1 MILDSPGRRLG
12 IAASLG
18 ACPPSRRRLA
28 LRHTVLYGIL
38 CLTLLTLVG
47 GYIWTNAP
55 APQAFLERPEPQ
67 PDADATGTEGLP
79 SITDGADSRPG
90 TNSGEFMSK
99 PAASKRHHPLLGKA
113 EAAVLAEN
121 VDDIPSTAGGAL
133 AESIRALIRTAP
145 NLSQLAPLTVDYPL
159 DESIFPPEIVPP
171 TFLWHEPTERA
182 DTWLVDVAFSGGQH
196 LYILAPGDPP
206 PAGEIDPRAVA
217 DSNEVYKP
225 TDYQASA
232 KAWTPAAEVWT
243 AIKKYSN
250 ERPAAISILGFHSGE
265 AAKPLSSARITIS
278 TSADPVGA
286 PIFYRDVP
294 LAPSATEDG
303 VIKPLSEAVVPMIA
317 WRLRDISRLDSRLLL
332 TGMLNC
338 TNCHSFSADG
348 KTLGMDLDGPKG
360 DKGAYIIA
368 PVAKQMV
375 IEQKHVISWN
385 SFPDKPKDH
394 KTIGFLSQISP
405 DGQFAVTTLN
415 ERVFVSNFWDYKF
428 LQVFYPTRGI
438 LGYYRRATGEIK
450 ALPGADDPRYVH
462 CDPAWGPDGA
472 YLIFARAEAVDPY
485 PPGRP
490 RPTSANDAAETPV
503 QYDLYR
509 LPFNDGLGG
518 RPEPVEGAS
527 RNGMSN
533 NFPKVSPDGKWIV
546 FVQCRNG
553 QLLRPDSKLWIVPA
567 SGGTPRLMRCN
578 TSRMNSWHSFS
589 PNSRWLVFS
598 SKANTPYTEM
608 FLTHIDEQGND
619 SPPILIPHSTAANRA
634 VNLPEFVNISYEG
647 LANISVP
654 AVQHLRHAL
663 RGREFLEKKNL
674 DEALG
679 EFNRALASDP
689 DYVDGH
695 VTAAVILIEK
705 GLHAQA
711 AEHLHKA
718 IQLDPKCWYA
728 YANLGVVAQR
738 EGTLDE
744 AAAHFETAV
753 KLKPDHFESQ
763 ANLGKIFLERGLP
776 DRAQEHFRAAA
787 KIAPQDAASHVSLG
801 GYLLQRG
808 LFEDAAAQF
817 ETCLASHP
825 RFIDARLMLG
835 RALAAQGKYAEALGH
850 FGRACEMEP
859 GNLQAVNDAAWLLA
873 TCPQNE
879 TRNGGQ
885 AVQLAE
891 AACRLSG
898 YQDPVLMNT
907 LAAAYAEIGKWP
919 EAVATASKAWELAKP
934 RDAVLAQEIS
944 QLLQRYKR
952 GETAR

>member
-1 MILDSPGRRLG
+1 VRQTFVRAIFCIAVLTLFGVYAWTKLEAPDGTVESLESQSDDADSP
-12 IAASLG
+12 AATTEDAGGGDNPRQVTGPARPNERS
-18 ACPPSRRRLA
+18 A
-28 LRHTVLYGIL
+28 TV
-38 CLTLLTLVG
+38 
-47 GYIWTNAP
+47 
-55 APQAFLERPEPQ
+55 ER
-67 PDADATGTEGLP
+67 D
-79 SITDGADSRPG
+79 
-90 TNSGEFMSK
+90 
-99 PAASKRHHPLLGKA
+99 HPLLRKA
-113 EAAVLAEN
+113 EAMVLADK
-121 VDDIPSTAGGAL
+121 VDEVPSTAGSAL
-133 AESIRALIRTAP
+133 AESIHALVRSAANP
-145 NLSQLAPLTVDYPL
+145 SQLAPLTVDYPL
-159 DESIFPPEIVPP
+159 DESVFPPEIVPP

-182 DTWLVDVAFSGGQH
+182 DTWLIDVAFAAGQH
-196 LYILAPGDPP
+196 LSILTPGDPP
-206 PAGEIDPRAVA
+206 PSGEIDPRAVA
-217 DSNEVYKP
+217 DSNEVYQP
-225 TDYQASA
+225 TAYQASA
-232 KAWTPAAEVWT
+232 KTWTPTAEIWA
-243 AIKKYSN
+243 AIKQRSMG
-250 ERPAAISILGFHSGE
+250 EPARITISGFHSGE
-265 AAKPLSSARITIS
+265 ATSPLSQARITMTTS
-278 TSADPVGA
+278 TDPVGA

-317 WRLRDISRLDSRLLL
+317 WRLRDISKPDSRLLL
-332 TGMLNC
+332 TDMLNC

-394 KTIGFLSQISP
+394 KTIGFLSQMSP

-415 ERVFVSNFWDYKF
+415 ESVFVSNFWDYKF

-462 CDPAWGPDGA
+462 CDPAWAPDGK
-472 YLIFARAEAVDPY
+472 YLVFARAAAVDPY

-490 RPTSANDAAETPV
+490 RPTHANDAAETPV

-518 RPEPVEGAS
+518 QPKPVEGAS

-553 QLLRPDSKLWIVPA
+553 QLLRPDSKLWIVSS

-619 SPPILIPHSTAANRA
+619 SPPILIPQSTAANRA
-634 VNLPEFVNISYEG
+634 VNLPEFVNIPYEG

-654 AVQHLRHAL
+654 AVQHLRYAL

-679 EFNRALASDP
+679 EFDKALASQP

-695 VTAAVILIEK
+695 VTAAVILIEQ
-705 GLHAQA
+705 GMHAEA

-728 YANLGVVAQR
+728 YANLGVISQR
-738 EGTLDE
+738 QGKLDE
-744 AAAHFETAV
+744 AAACFETAV
-753 KLKPDHFESQ
+753 KLKPDHFESH
-763 ANLGKIFLERGLP
+763 ANLGKILLEKGMP
-776 DRAQEHFRAAA
+776 DRAKEHFRAAA
-787 KIAPQDAASHVSLG
+787 QIDPQDAASHANLG
-801 GYLLQRG
+801 RYLLQRA
-808 LFEDAAAQF
+808 LFEEAAAQF
-817 ETCLASHP
+817 EACLASHP

-835 RALAAQGKYAEALGH
+835 RALAAEGKYAEALGH
-850 FGRACEMEP
+850 FGTACEMEP
-859 GNLQAVNDAAWLLA
+859 GNLQAVNDLAWLLA

-879 TRNGGQ
+879 TRNGSQ

-891 AACRLSG
+891 AACRLSS

-907 LAAAYAEIGKWP
+907 LAAAYAELGKWP
-919 EAVATASKAWELAKP
+919 EAVATASKALELAKP
-934 RDAVLAQEIS
+934 RDAVLAQEIG
-944 QLLQRYKR
+944 QLLERYRR
-952 GETAR
+952 GEAAR

>member
-1 MILDSPGRRLG
+1 M
-12 IAASLG
+12 
-18 ACPPSRRRLA
+18 
-28 LRHTVLYGIL
+28 
-38 CLTLLTLVG
+38 
-47 GYIWTNAP
+47 
-55 APQAFLERPEPQ
+55 
-67 PDADATGTEGLP
+67 
-79 SITDGADSRPG
+79 
-90 TNSGEFMSK
+90 
-99 PAASKRHHPLLGKA
+99 
-113 EAAVLAEN
+113 
-121 VDDIPSTAGGAL
+121 
-133 AESIRALIRTAP
+133 
-145 NLSQLAPLTVDYPL
+145 
-159 DESIFPPEIVPP
+159 
-171 TFLWHEPTERA
+171 
-182 DTWLVDVAFSGGQH
+182 DVAFAADEQH
-196 LYILAPGDPP
+196 LDVLVPGDPP

-217 DSNEVYKP
+217 DSNEVYQP
-225 TDYQASA
+225 TAYQASA
-232 KAWTPAAEVWT
+232 KAWTPTAEIWA
-243 AIKKYSN
+243 AIKLRSTGP
-250 ERPAAISILGFHSGE
+250 PARISILGFHSGE
-265 AAKPLSSARITIS
+265 ATKPLSLARITIT

-303 VIKPLSEAVVPMIA
+303 VIKPLSEAVVPLIA
-317 WRLRDISRLDSRLLL
+317 WRLRDISKFDSRLLL
-332 TGMLNC
+332 TDMLNC

-394 KTIGFLSQISP
+394 KTIGFLSQVSP

-415 ERVFVSNFWDYKF
+415 EKVFVSNFWDYKF

-462 CDPAWGPDGA
+462 CGPAWGPDGK
-472 YLIFARAEAVDPY
+472 YLIFSRADALDPY
-485 PPGRP
+485 PAGRP
-490 RPTSANDAAETPV
+490 RPTHANDPAETPV
-503 QYDLYR
+503 RYDLYR
-509 LPFNDGLGG
+509 LPFNDGQGG
-518 RPEPVEGAS
+518 QPEPVEGAA

-608 FLTHIDEQGND
+608 FLTHIDERGND
-619 SPPILIPHSTAANRA
+619 SPAILIPRSTAANRA
-634 VNLPEFVNISYEG
+634 VNLPEFVNIPYEG

-654 AVQHLRHAL
+654 AVQHLRYAL

-679 EFNRALASDP
+679 EFDKAIASQP

-705 GLHAQA
+705 GRHAEA

-728 YANLGVVAQR
+728 YANLGVIWQR
-738 EGTLDE
+738 QGKLDE
-744 AAAHFETAV
+744 AAASFETTV

-763 ANLGKIFLERGLP
+763 ANLGKILLEKGQL
-776 DRAQEHFRAAA
+776 DQAKEHFRAAA
-787 KIAPQDAASHVSLG
+787 KVDPQDAVSHANLG
-801 GYLLQRG
+801 SYLLQKQ
-808 LFEDAAAQF
+808 LFEEAATQF
-817 ETCLASHP
+817 EACLASHP
-825 RFIDARLMLG
+825 RFIDATSDAGPSLG
-835 RALAAQGKYAEALGH
+835 RAGQIRRG
-850 FGRACEMEP
+850 P
-859 GNLQAVNDAAWLLA
+859 GPLWHGL
-873 TCPQNE
+873 
-879 TRNGGQ
+879 
-885 AVQLAE
+885 
-891 AACRLSG
+891 
-898 YQDPVLMNT
+898 
-907 LAAAYAEIGKWP
+907 
-919 EAVATASKAWELAKP
+919 
-934 RDAVLAQEIS
+934 
-944 QLLQRYKR
+944 
-952 GETAR
+952 